1 MSKSSSM
8 SSNKM
13 STKSSRMKRRFTQTS
28 CLVLLAFGASGSV
41 VAESNGRSNGQSDGQ
56 SNDLRYTMTVIRDA
70 AQGANV
76 VKGDYEKAVAR
87 ITGRRVALNPFAGFT
102 NLCVAYAKI
111 GKIDE
116 ADDACDTALAI
127 VRDPNWEHRSGVM
140 TGYGERTR
148 RKYLALALSN
158 RGVLHA
164 IRGDES
170 AAEQSFDEAI
180 KLDQR
185 NTAPR
190 VNLARLEAGIPASV

>member
-28 CLVLLAFGASGSV
+28 GLVLLAFGASGSV
-41 VAESNGRSNGQSDGQ
+41 VAESNGQSNGQ
-56 SNDLRYTMTVIRDA
+56 SNDLRYTMTVIRDV
-70 AQGANV
+70 AQGTSV

>member
-13 STKSSRMKRRFTQTS
+13 STKSSRMKHRFTQTS

-41 VAESNGRSNGQSDGQ
+41 VAD
-56 SNDLRYTMTVIRDA
+56 SNDPRYTMTVIRDV
-70 AQGANV
+70 AQGASV
-76 VKGDYEKAVAR
+76 VKGDYEKAIAR
-87 ITGRRVALNPFAGFT
+87 ITGRRVTLNPFAEFT
-102 NLCVAYAKI
+102 NLCVAYAKS
-111 GKIDE
+111 GQIDE
-116 ADDACDTALAI
+116 ADAACDSALAI
-127 VRDPNWEHRSGVM
+127 IRDPDWERRSGVLS
-140 TGYGERTR
+140 GYGEQAR

-170 AAEQSFDEAI
+170 AAEKSFDEAI

-190 VNLARLEAGIPASV
+190 VNLARLEAGIPVTV

>member
-28 CLVLLAFGASGSV
+28 GLVLLAFGASGSV
-41 VAESNGRSNGQSDGQ
+41 VAESNGQSNGQS
-56 SNDLRYTMTVIRDA
+56 NDPRYTMTVIRDV
-70 AQGANV
+70 AQGTSV

>member
-13 STKSSRMKRRFTQTS
+13 STKSSQMKRKFAKTS
-28 CLVLLAFGASGSV
+28 CLVLLAFGASGAV
-41 VAESNGRSNGQSDGQ
+41 VAESKDQLNDRSTDP
-56 SNDLRYTMTVIRDA
+56 RYTMTVIRDI
-70 AQGANV
+70 AQGARV
-76 VKGDYEKAVAR
+76 VKGDYAKAIAK
-87 ITGRRVALNPFAGFT
+87 ITGRRVTLNPFAEFT
-102 NLCVAYAKI
+102 NLCVAYAKS
-111 GKIDE
+111 GKIDA

-127 VRDPNWEHRSGVM
+127 IRDPDWERRSGVM
-140 TGYGERTR
+140 TGYGEQAR

>member
-28 CLVLLAFGASGSV
+28 GLVLLAFGASGSV
-41 VAESNGRSNGQSDGQ
+41 IAESNGQSSGQ
-56 SNDLRYTMTVIRDA
+56 SNDPRYTMTVIRDV
-70 AQGANV
+70 AQGSSV

-180 KLDQR
+180 ELDQR

>member
-13 STKSSRMKRRFTQTS
+13 STKSPLMKRRFTKTS
-28 CLVLLAFGASGSV
+28 CLALLAFGAAGSV
-41 VAESNGRSNGQSDGQ
+41 VAESNGQ
-56 SNDLRYTMTVIRDA
+56 SNDLRYTMTVIRDV
-70 AQGANV
+70 AQGASV

-87 ITGRRVALNPFAGFT
+87 ITGRRVTLNPFAEFT

-127 VRDPNWEHRSGVM
+127 VRDPDWERRSGVM
-140 TGYGERTR
+140 TGYGEQMR

>member
-41 VAESNGRSNGQSDGQ
+41 VAESNGRSNGQS
-56 SNDLRYTMTVIRDA
+56 NDLRYTMTVIRDA
-70 AQGANV
+70 AQGATV
-76 VKGDYEKAVAR
+76 VQGDYEKAVAR

>member
-1 MSKSSSM
+1 MSMSSSM

-28 CLVLLAFGASGSV
+28 GLVLLAFGASGSV
-41 VAESNGRSNGQSDGQ
+41 VAESNGQSNGQS
-56 SNDLRYTMTVIRDA
+56 NDPRYTMTVIRDV
-70 AQGANV
+70 AQGTSV

>member
-13 STKSSRMKRRFTQTS
+13 STKPSRMKRRFTQTS

-41 VAESNGRSNGQSDGQ
+41 IAESNRQSNGQ

-70 AQGANV
+70 AQGSSV

-170 AAEQSFDEAI
+170 AAEQSFGEAI

>member
-28 CLVLLAFGASGSV
+28 GLVLLAFGASGSV
-41 VAESNGRSNGQSDGQ
+41 IAESNGQSSGQ
-56 SNDLRYTMTVIRDA
+56 SNDPRYTMTVIRDA
-70 AQGANV
+70 AQGASV